1 MLNRLKSFRNVAI
14 LFVIS
19 LVAASAGYGV
29 VRVSGFDSWQ
39 KKFFHKEQAPI
50 GDHVKVAYTADPTS
64 KNDGPMQLGY
74 ENSRFSITC
83 SDGEF
88 KECVL
93 EVQQDGK
100 DKVVRFPYVEQEWF
114 NPEHTNRPWHTLDVI
129 YSLPSYNGNVD
140 LHFTR
145 DPSQNRILI
154 EVMTRNGWVK

>member
-1 MLNRLKSFRNVAI
+1 M
-14 LFVIS
+14 
-19 LVAASAGYGV
+19 VAANV
-29 VRVSGFDSWQ
+29 VVNYSGIVPLGRAFLHDT
-39 KKFFHKEQAPI
+39 KKPI
-50 GDHVKVAYTADPTS
+50 GDHVKVAYTADPST

-114 NPEHTNRPWHTLDVI
+114 NPEHTIRPWHTLDVI

-145 DPSQNRILI
+145 DPVQNRTLI